1 MGLSLQT
8 GNNIIYI
15 VGIGADG
22 RGSLTEKALKVIR
35 RAQIL
40 IGGSRILSYFRSLPA
55 KKIHISSDI
64 DKVFAV
70 IGENRDKRT
79 VILASGDPNHYG
91 ISKKILER
99 FPKGEVEII
108 PNVSSMQLAFAAA
121 KEPMDGAIITSV
133 HGRGMEGL
141 TETVRRNQKLGI
153 YTDPENDPVRI
164 ASMLIKDGI
173 RGYTA
178 YICEDLGTKDE
189 RIFKSRLSG
198 VTKRRF
204 SPLNI
209 MILIR
214 DHDTSCPLNPDL
226 NLPIPGYILGIP
238 DEDFSHSGGMITK
251 AEVRILALARLRFEG
266 ALTLWDIG
274 AGSGSI
280 SIEAAGLIPSGRI
293 FAVEK
298 DQSQIAHLHEN
309 IRRFSRKNIVVCEGE
324 APDIL
329 DQLSD
334 PDRVF
339 IGGSGGRLKE
349 ILIKVISRLRRGG
362 IVVINAVTTPTFIAV
377 VQILKEHKFEVEIMS
392 VNISKTR
399 TLSDTEIFEPQT
411 PTFIIS
417 GKKLEG

>member
-64 DKVFAV
+64 DKVFAT
-70 IGENRDKRT
+70 IGENRDKRI

-133 HGRGMEGL
+133 HGRMMEDL
-141 TETVRRNQKLGI
+141 LEVVKRHQKIGI
-153 YTDPENDPVRI
+153 FTDPENNPAMI
-164 ASMLIKDGI
+164 ASMLLKNGI
-173 RGYTA
+173 NRYTS
-178 YICEDLGTKDE
+178 YVCEDLGTKDE
-189 RIFKSRLSG
+189 KVFKSGLAG
-198 VTKRRF
+198 AIKRRF

-226 NLPIPGYILGIP
+226 NLPIPGYMIGIP

-251 AEVRILALARLRFEG
+251 AEVRVLALARLRFKG

-298 DQSQIAHLHEN
+298 DQSQIAHLYEN

-329 DQLSD
+329 DQLPD

-349 ILIKVISRLRRGG
+349 ILMKVNKRLMPGG
-362 IVVINAVTTPTFIAV
+362 IIVVNAVTTSTLIDA
-377 VQILKEHKFEVEIMS
+377 VQILKEHKFRFEVMS
-392 VNISKTR
+392 VNIARTR
-399 TLSDTEIFEPQT
+399 PLGDTEIFEPIT
-411 PTFIIS
+411 PTFIIP
-417 GKKLEG
+417 GEKIEG